1 MAKKCNLY
9 LIHSKAHYVGTAIVS
24 AETANQAKEV
34 IKEFKLLDSDN
45 SADSWGWDDDISED
59 DILPNAFGTFVGIIS
74 NDIYYHG

>member
-9 LIHSKAHYVGTAIVS
+9 LIHSKPHYAGTAIVS
-24 AETANQAKEV
+24 AETANQAKEI

-59 DILPNAFGTFVGIIS
+59 NILPNAFGTFIGIIL

>member
-9 LIHSKAHYVGTAIVS
+9 LIHSKPHYAGTAIVS

-45 SADSWGWDDDISED
+45 YADSWGWDDDISED
-59 DILPNAFGTFVGIIS
+59 NILPNAFGTFIGIIL